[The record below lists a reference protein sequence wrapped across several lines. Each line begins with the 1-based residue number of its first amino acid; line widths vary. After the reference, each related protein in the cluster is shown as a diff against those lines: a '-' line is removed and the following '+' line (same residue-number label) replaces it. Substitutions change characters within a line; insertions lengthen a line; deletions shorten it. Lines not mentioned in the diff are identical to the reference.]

1 MRNLF
6 LTWGHG
12 RLLGTISVALAVAHT
27 ILHFLITPDPQCTVY
42 PVLVPTDLRYEDGY
56 SQWAACPFLPS
67 TSHPTAPAFFSLL
80 SLESSGQCRSLCT
93 ALSCPKPGADLRGVG
108 KQETQSILWDKGVE
122 MKTGQRA
129 VEGMGNRG
137 GTSQGT
143 RLRWGSCH
151 WGGSFTCLC

>member
-12 RLLGTISVALAVAHT
+12 RLLGTISVALTVAHT
-27 ILHFLITPDPQCTVY
+27 ILHFLITLD

-67 TSHPTAPAFFSLL
+67 TSHRTAPAFFSLL
-80 SLESSGQCRSLCT
+80 SLESSGQCRSLCI
-93 ALSCPKPGADLRGVG
+93 ALSCPKPGADLGRVG
-108 KQETQSILWDKGVE
+108 KQETQSILWDKGME

-143 RLRWGSCH
+143 RLYWGSCH
-151 WGGSFTCLC
+151 RGRSFTCLC

>member
-27 ILHFLITPDPQCTVY
+27 ILHFLITLD

-67 TSHPTAPAFFSLL
+67 TSHRTAPAFFSSL
-80 SLESSGQCRSLCT
+80 SLESSGQCRSLCI
-93 ALSCPKPGADLRGVG
+93 ALSCPKPGADLCGVG
-108 KQETQSILWDKGVE
+108 KQETQSIPL
-122 MKTGQRA
+122 GQR
-129 VEGMGNRG
+129 GGNEDWTKSSRRDG
-137 GTSQGT
+137 EQ
-143 RLRWGSCH
+143 RWDFIGHQAILGKLSS
-151 WGGSFTCLC
+151 G